1 MAVLQTDRPLAA
13 FPHDLAVRLQRL
25 AGPGLI
31 WSVGSLSRES
41 SDRKNTT
48 HRVCSS
54 SEDYAKKIRHFRD
67 ATHPFGTTNYWGF
80 VHGLPPCQPTKYVNE
95 IGVVPRPL
103 VIISSRLI
111 LRCNADTILA
121 AGLLPTLNL
130 RTARVGSLAAPR
142 SRWKHYKQT
151 LSFFCYVCRLNSHK
165 KLLSL
170 QLTLAAYRRRG
181 GAKPRGKAAPR
192 QPKKR
197 GGLPAYRRY
206 YTVLGE
212 NRKVVS
218 VQGVAKCKQPC
229 ALLCCTR
236 GPPHI

>member
-151 LSFFCYVCRLNSHK
+151 LSFF
-165 KLLSL
+165 LLCVSSEQSQETVVSSTHL
-170 QLTLAAYRRRG
+170 GCLPEKRRC
-181 GAKPRGKAAPR
+181 KAPR
-192 QPKKR
+192 KGGSSAAEEAR
-197 GGLPAYRRY
+197 GSACI
-206 YTVLGE
+206 
-212 NRKVVS
+212 S
-218 VQGVAKCKQPC
+218 
-229 ALLCCTR
+229 
-236 GPPHI
+236 